1 VHQAIIGLIAGKA
14 TAPRRWEEASMA
26 VFATS
31 HEYVAKQYNKWVY
44 PQPIMDLGAPELRSI
59 RDGGDPETN
68 FYTYWPNQSYRDN
81 LEILIAG
88 CGSNAAARYAFHHPN
103 ARVIGID
110 ISPASLAHAAY
121 LKNKHSLDNLT
132 LHNLRLEEV
141 HTLGQNFDFIEASGV
156 LHHLPDPVLGLRALG
171 HVLRPEGTMA
181 IMVYG
186 QYGRTGV
193 YMLQNMFRLL
203 ALGQSETDLNIV
215 KETIAILPK
224 HHVVLDYLNRARDT
238 KYDAGLVDT
247 FLHAQDTAYTVA
259 GCLDLVARAGL
270 NFMGWWDNLLYY
282 PEGQLN
288 LKTRLYREVA
298 ALPDVLV
305 WQFMELF
312 NGTLGQ
318 HCFCVCH
325 RERAERGYKIEFNG
339 NAFMD
344 YVPVRRCEPVLSGT
358 EGGEDCITV
367 QRKPWPQYVLD
378 SPTSALYREIDGL
391 TSIRGCFDRARLPP
405 ECRQNRESIARAAF
419 RYLWRL
425 GYIFLRVPV

>member
-1 VHQAIIGLIAGKA
+1 MAI
-14 TAPRRWEEASMA
+14 
-26 VFATS
+26 FATS
-31 HEYVAKQYNKWVY
+31 NEYVAKQYNKWVY
-44 PQPIMDLGAPELRSI
+44 PQPIMDLGAPELRCI

-81 LEILIAG
+81 LDILIAG

-103 ARVIGID
+103 AKVVGID
-110 ISPASLAHAAY
+110 IGPASLAHEAY
-121 LKNKHSLDNLT
+121 LKNKHALDNLT
-132 LHNLRLEEV
+132 LHNLRLEEA
-141 HTLGQNFDFIEASGV
+141 HTLGRDFDFIEASGV
-156 LHHLPDPVLGLRALG
+156 LHHLPDPVLGLRGLG
-171 HVLRPEGTMA
+171 RVLRREGTMA

-193 YMLQNMFRLL
+193 YMLQNMFQLL
-203 ALGQSETDLNIV
+203 ALGQSENDLNIV
-215 KETIAILPK
+215 KETLGVLPK
-224 HHVVLDYLNRARDT
+224 HHVVLGYLNRARDT

-259 GCLDLVARAGL
+259 GCLDLVAQAGL

-288 LKTRLYREVA
+288 LKTRLYGEIT
-298 ALPDVLV
+298 ALPERLV

-318 HCFCVCH
+318 HCFCVS
-325 RERAERGYKIEFNG
+325 RLERAERSYKIDFNG

-344 YVPVRRCEPVLSGT
+344 YVPVRRCEQVLP
-358 EGGEDCITV
+358 EAGGREDSITV
-367 QRKPWPQYVLD
+367 QRKPWPPYVLD
-378 SPTSALYREIDGL
+378 ATTSALYREIDGS
-391 TSIRGCFDRARLPP
+391 TSISGCFDRAQLSS
-405 ECRQNRESIARAAF
+405 ECRQNHEPICRAAF

-425 GYIFLRVPV
+425 GNIFLRIPA